1 MSKWLDYILFA
12 SNGESGQYY
21 RAEGMCCTDS
31 LSCQA
36 NTSDCL
42 RGTFEADEADT
53 IIPTINRAGLL

>member
-1 MSKWLDYILFA
+1 MVKVVSIIEPKGRDVLHGF
-12 SNGESGQYY
+12 
-21 RAEGMCCTDS
+21 

-36 NTSDCL
+36 NISDCL

>member
-21 RAEGMCCTDS
+21 RAGRDALHGF

-36 NTSDCL
+36 NISDCL
-42 RGTFEADEADT
+42 RGTFEADKADT

>member
-31 LSCQA
+31 CPVKQ
-36 NTSDCL
+36 T
-42 RGTFEADEADT
+42 
-53 IIPTINRAGLL
+53 LLIV